1 MEHRGN
7 ATSSRNA
14 NDHGRDFMSFVVFFV
29 FWLLITA
36 SLSWDNILRG
46 VIVCFLVTLTARL
59 VLHTRLP
66 GDITPG
72 FLLVRFPVFLV
83 LLGWEVIKANI
94 NLAYILL
101 KPRLE
106 IDPAVVRVGTELR
119 GDFRK
124 TVLADSITVTPGTL
138 TVDAR
143 DNELLVHCLTPAHK
157 NGLVQRR
164 HCERLVLRLFRQRA
178 QRTVQEI
185 IS

>member
-138 TVDAR
+138 TIDAR